1 MDTIVFDHKTSGY
14 DLTGEPED
22 EFLYNGKSYGCISG
36 LPSIKLPEVNFV
48 KFKNPMG
55 NLNSAYHAPYKCK
68 WKIENGKLYLIEL
81 NGTIVN
87 PCSDNPNDIDDYK
100 SIDLNYLY
108 PEQKEVFAEWYS
120 GNISLVSGFYEIF
133 RYSKN
138 GKRIFPKV
146 LHLTIEN
153 GRIIEEEMEYTD
165 IPFRD
170 KIFEFIKILILP
182 LIFFLILVYIPIDWL
197 YGKIRFNNRK

>member
-1 MDTIVFDHKTSGY
+1 MDTIDFDHKTSGY

-36 LPSIKLPEVNFV
+36 LPSIKLPEDNFV

-55 NLNSAYHAPYKCK
+55 NFNSAYHAPYTCK

-87 PCSDNPNDIDDYK
+87 PYSDKPNDIEDYK

-108 PEQKEVFAEWYS
+108 AKLKEDFAEWYS
-120 GNISLVSGFYEIF
+120 GKISLVLGFYEFI
-133 RYSKN
+133 RYRKN
-138 GKRIFPKV
+138 GKRVFPKV
-146 LHLTIEN
+146 LHLSFEN
-153 GRIIEEEMEYTD
+153 GRI
-165 IPFRD
+165 
-170 KIFEFIKILILP
+170 
-182 LIFFLILVYIPIDWL
+182 
-197 YGKIRFNNRK
+197 